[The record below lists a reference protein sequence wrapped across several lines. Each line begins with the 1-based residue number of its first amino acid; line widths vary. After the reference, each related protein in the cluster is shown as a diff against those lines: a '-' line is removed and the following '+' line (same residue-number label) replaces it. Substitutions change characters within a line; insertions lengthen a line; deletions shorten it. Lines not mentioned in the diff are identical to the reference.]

1 MNAFSFIFYLP
12 CKDETLSNQKMQLQL
27 GLKKLKTTKLY
38 VAGWVIDGDAIDW
51 MNSDVL
57 QMSVQSINIRNRTY

>member
-1 MNAFSFIFYLP
+1 M
-12 CKDETLSNQKMQLQL
+12 
-27 GLKKLKTTKLY
+27 LKTTKLY

-57 QMSVQSINIRNRTY
+57 TDINYLIISL